1 MSEVGIA
8 TKDKDVTFCRGVFV
22 SCGERGEEYNK
33 KAEKRFEAAYLA

>member
-22 SCGERGEEYNK
+22 FCGRRSEESNK